1 MDISISSLLARVK
14 ERDIKLDYK
23 IEKEYN
29 PMEIFYNKVSEK
41 EVCHN
46 AIIADLL
53 NPKGKHQCDSAFLC
67 NFMSFINCTT
77 YDEREMKVITER
89 SVERVKTSGEGK
101 RRIDI
106 LLEWNEGTNKNAI
119 IIESKL
125 NNANFQ
131 ESQIEDYQAALEQ
144 EQYNIVSCVVLSDN
158 ILKNEQSD
166 YHYFYCKDLVRW
178 IDDTTKQLEYNKKSV
193 IEKQLNNYLSIL
205 KQKIYKT
212 DMRETANKILKM
224 PDEEL
229 IKIKHLVDS
238 FNSYLIK
245 ARIDETKENI
255 KEFLPRNPS
264 YSFEEPDN
272 GYCLQIKEE
281 DPKEGNGLI
290 VEVYYFDGNPE
301 SERYGKNTEIWI
313 KNSNTSKYIVNFSN
327 IEYLQDFIQDTKE
340 KEYYYNKNEEAFVFN
355 YLEKESRTKMYEE
368 IIRLLGHLS
377 SYKRE

>member
-1 MDISISSLLARVK
+1 MDTNIPSLLSRLD
-14 ERDIKLDYK
+14 EREVKLDFI

-29 PMEIFYNKVSEK
+29 PMEIFYKKVSEK

-53 NPKGKHQCDSAFLC
+53 NPKGKHQCNSAFLC

-77 YDEREMKVITER
+77 YDEKEMNVITER

-106 LLEWNEGTNKNAI
+106 LLEWNEGANKNAI

-125 NNANFQ
+125 NNAIFQ
-131 ESQIEDYQAALEQ
+131 ESQIEDYKAALEQ
-144 EQYNIVSCVVLSDN
+144 EQYIIVSSVVLSDN

-166 YHYFYCKDLVRW
+166 YHYLYCKDLVKW
-178 IDDTTKQLEYNKKSV
+178 IEDTTKQLEYNKKSV
-193 IEKQLNNYLSIL
+193 IEKRLSNYLSIL
-205 KQKIYKT
+205 KQKTYKT
-212 DMRETANKILKM
+212 DMRTTANNILKM
-224 PDEEL
+224 TDEDL
-229 IKIKHLVDS
+229 IKIKNLVDS
-238 FNSYLIK
+238 FNDYLIK

-255 KEFLPRNPS
+255 KEFLQRNPD
-264 YSFEEPDN
+264 YCFEEPDN
-272 GYCLQIKEE
+272 GYCLQIKEKKT
-281 DPKEGNGLI
+281 KEKNGLI

-301 SERYGKNTEIWI
+301 SERYEKNTEIWI
-313 KNSNTSKYIVNFSN
+313 KNSNTSKYFINFSN
-327 IEYLQDFIQDTKE
+327 IEYLQDYIQHTKE

-355 YLEKESRTKMYEE
+355 YLEKKSRTKMYEK
-368 IIRLLGHLS
+368 ITRLLGHIS